1 VTELKLRVLGLRIIN
16 MLESQKLIED
26 IRKGVAALQ
35 SYIQPGG
42 ELNLTDTNVHA
53 ETFTAGLLNVL
64 FGWSLVNVNRD
75 ASNHPCIDLIDD
87 ALGLAVQV
95 TAEKRSAK
103 LKETIECLKRHER
116 GSHIRSLKVFL
127 LTPKQERYTVNTKC
141 PGIKFDWRKDVLDF
155 NDVVKAANQIAD
167 LHQLRRVH
175 EYIVSAIPSVFPE
188 YQGQTPPL
196 ITPATNPATAWLAF
210 SSRSTSLVGRDAELN
225 RLSAFLDTNQNFCW
239 WLVSGVGGSGKSRLA
254 LELCRSAAE
263 WHAGFLSRTAAN
275 FNWSRFRPSRKTLI
289 VIDYVASRAKEVS
302 DLVLTLSRNASS
314 FENPVRVLLLE
325 RNKEPWWPVFS
336 RDDSQSEAAEISGCQ
351 YNEPLAL
358 PELPVN
364 AVVQLAEEVV
374 AARNGTWDVTT
385 TIQYLLLLSRF
396 DPNCRPLFAM
406 ILAQELDNAK
416 EGENISNLLRR
427 VLTRESGRRRQLI
440 HSEEN
445 LQRMEN
451 LLLLATLV
459 GAILPRSDDFNFVTT
474 SDVADLLPNMSLLS
488 EDLYNDIAWA
498 TRGGS
503 SLSGLQPDI
512 LGERF
517 VLDRLSAGGVLGT
530 QAKRLLRAAW
540 MFQPHDVRI
549 VAIRSASDF
558 PGDNGLAYLYDLP
571 LDISAAR
578 AEWVTMVAQM
588 IGVTR
593 SENQFTQRQ
602 LEKAISLADRF
613 PQEPRLQEAAAM
625 ADYNMACNMQ
635 LCRYEDEVKQGDAAK
650 RFDAVVARV
659 GTDSVIGLSAVLN
672 RGCLY
677 ESEGEKDKA
686 IHAFTAVIESRKAS
700 DEARACAFNNR
711 ANIYADRGD
720 YENAIRDRTEVL
732 ALKGTSA
739 DRRFVALF
747 RRSESYCAKEHYD
760 AAVDDLSKI
769 LETDDIGL
777 DDKLRATLER
787 AVVLAQH
794 LDRTDEARAGLRSV
808 LSNAKRLPRELC
820 DHLRLLLGDKGNNI
834 EETRRMWTEL
844 SNMTRRSA
852 NRVRIAPLRIE
863 EGAQ

>member
-1 VTELKLRVLGLRIIN
+1 
-16 MLESQKLIED
+16 MLERQKLIED

-42 ELNLTDTNVHA
+42 ALNLTDTNVHA
-53 ETFTAGLLNVL
+53 ETFTAGLLNTL
-64 FGWSLVNVNRD
+64 FGWGLVNVNRD
-75 ASNHPCIDLIDD
+75 TANSPCIDLIDN
-87 ALGLAVQV
+87 AQGLAIQV
-95 TAEKRSAK
+95 TSEKGSVK
-103 LKETIECLKRHER
+103 LKKTIECLKRHKR
-116 GSHIRSLKVFL
+116 GSHIRSLKVFS
-127 LTPKQERYTVNTKC
+127 LTPRQKRYTVNTKC
-141 PGIKFDWRKDVLDF
+141 PGIKFDWRNDVLDF
-155 NDVVKAANQIAD
+155 NDVAKAVNQIAD
-167 LHQLRRVH
+167 LHQLRKVH

-188 YQGQTPPL
+188 YQRQPPPL
-196 ITPATNPATAWLAF
+196 TTPATDPAIAWLAF
-210 SSRSTSLVGRDAELN
+210 SSRATRLVGRDAELN
-225 RLSAFLDTNQNFCW
+225 RLSAFLDANQNFCW

-263 WHAGFLSRTAAN
+263 WHAGFLSRTATN

-302 DLVLTLSRNASS
+302 DLVLTLSRDASS

-325 RNKEPWWPVFS
+325 RNKETWWPVFS
-336 RDDSQSEAAEISGCQ
+336 RDDSQSEAAEIGRCQ

-358 PELPVN
+358 LELPVD
-364 AVVQLAEEVV
+364 AVLRLAEEVV
-374 AARNGTWDVTT
+374 SARNGKWDGATA
-385 TIQYLLLLSRF
+385 IRYLFLLARF
-396 DPNCRPLFAM
+396 DPDCRPLFAM
-406 ILAQELDNAK
+406 ILAQELDNA
-416 EGENISNLLRR
+416 EVGENISNLLRR
-427 VLTRESGRRRQLI
+427 VLTKESGRRRQLI
-440 HSEEN
+440 HSED

-459 GAILPRSDDFNFVTT
+459 GAILPRSDGFNFVIT
-474 SDVADLLPNMSLLS
+474 SDVANLLPNMNLLS
-488 EDLYNDIAWA
+488 EDLYNDIAWS

-503 SLSGLQPDI
+503 FIPGLQPDI

-517 VLDRLSAGGVLGT
+517 VLDRLSAGGVSAT
-530 QAKRLLRAAW
+530 QAQRLLRAAW
-540 MFQPHDVRI
+540 TFQPQDVRI

-558 PGDNGLAYLYDLP
+558 PGDNGLSYLYDLP
-571 LDISAAR
+571 LDTSEAR

-593 SENQFTQRQ
+593 GEDQFTQRQ
-602 LEKAISLADRF
+602 LEKTSSLADRF

-625 ADYNMACNMQ
+625 ADYNMGCNMQ
-635 LCRYEDEVKQGDAAK
+635 FRPYKKEEAKRESAAK

-659 GTDSVIGLSAVLN
+659 GNDSVIGLSAVLN

-677 ESEGEKDKA
+677 ESDGEKDKA
-686 IHAFTAVIESRKAS
+686 IHAFTVVIESRKAP

-732 ALKGTSA
+732 ALKATSA

-747 RRSESYCAKEHYD
+747 RRSESHCAIEHYA

-769 LETDDIGL
+769 LETDDIAS

-794 LDRTDEARAGLRSV
+794 LDRQDEARANLRSV
-808 LSNAKRLPRELC
+808 LSQAKRLPKELR
-820 DHLRLLLGDKGNNI
+820 DHLRLILGNKENNI
-834 EETRRMWTEL
+834 EETRKMWKEL
-844 SNMTRRSA
+844 SNMARRSA
-852 NRVRIAPLRIE
+852 NRVRIAPLRID
-863 EGAQ
+863 EGAL